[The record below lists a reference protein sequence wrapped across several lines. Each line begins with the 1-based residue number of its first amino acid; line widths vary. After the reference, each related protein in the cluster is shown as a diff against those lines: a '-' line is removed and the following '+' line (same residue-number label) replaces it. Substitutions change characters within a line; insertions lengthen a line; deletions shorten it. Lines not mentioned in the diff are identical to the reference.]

1 MSLFVPD
8 EMYLAWFLIQNVV
21 CHRIMNG
28 KKEGSILIHLGQKV
42 TFIFFLQF
50 NIGIIFVIQFKIK
63 K

>member
-8 EMYLAWFLIQNVV
+8 EMYLAWFLIQ
-21 CHRIMNG
+21 NG